1 MRRRFCIS
9 SRIRSNTLL
18 NFVSAQVI
26 VCQAQHPHRTRDASQ
41 FRSAQSFETGFT
53 HLEQKSKKALLRIP
67 NRRTGCCPRT
77 SCWGCVL
84 CSAVP
89 SSQLTAKAS
98 RTAYARSTIVVVVQN
113 FVHRVFYPANAFLCV
128 CTVCICVPND
138 SYRRCIQLNSLNKRR
153 SSFVVQKT
161 RCRIPE
167 EIRSHCPFCVVD
179 FLDSCQRHC
188 HFPKP

>member
-1 MRRRFCIS
+1 M
-9 SRIRSNTLL
+9 
-18 NFVSAQVI
+18 
-26 VCQAQHPHRTRDASQ
+26 CQAQHPHRNRAASQ
-41 FRSAQSFETGFT
+41 FHSAQSFETGFT
-53 HLEQKSKKALLRIP
+53 HLEQKSTEIKEGAVENSL

-84 CSAVP
+84 CSAVF

-98 RTAYARSTIVVVVQN
+98 RNAYIRTVYSSIVVQN

-128 CTVCICVPND
+128 CTVCICIPND
-138 SYRRCIQLNSLNKRR
+138 LYRRCIQLNSLNKRR
-153 SSFVVQKT
+153 SSFVVQKM

-167 EIRSHCPFCVVD
+167 EIRPHCPFCVVD